1 MNKIF
6 QKRTFGKHIS
16 SPQLIALSF
25 LAVILLGALLLMLP
39 FATRSG
45 NATPFTNCLF
55 TATSA
60 TCVTGLVTYDTFTYW
75 SYFGQGVILVLI
87 QLGGLGFMTIAALFT
102 VIIRKNL
109 SLKSRMTMSD
119 SLNVERTGIIRL
131 IKRIVTGTVL
141 AEAAGAAVLSVRF
154 SFDYSLPSA
163 IYKGIFTSVS
173 AFCNAGFDVFGDRG
187 EFSSLS
193 SFASDPVVILTVA
206 ALIIIGGLG
215 FFIWTDIFEKKKIK
229 RFSVFSKV
237 VIATTAFLLL
247 SGAAIFLLMEGNGEL
262 AEKDIGEQLLDSFF
276 FSTTLRTAGFSSFD
290 FGALRESTLFIGM
303 LFMFIGGG
311 SGSTAGGIKTSTLA
325 ILFFTVKSAMRGQSE
340 VLMGKRRVPY
350 GTVIRAAGITV
361 FLLTLTV
368 LSGIMLSEING
379 LPLIPSLFEAFSA
392 IGTVGLST
400 GITPSLSAFS
410 LLWLALLM
418 FVGRVGL
425 LTVIFA
431 LTLKAQNRSGALTYP
446 EVKFNIG

>member
-1 MNKIF
+1 MNRIF
-6 QKRTFGKHIS
+6 QKRTFGKRIS

-25 LAVILLGALLLMLP
+25 LAVILLGAILLMLP
-39 FATRSG
+39 VSTRSG
-45 NATPFTNCLF
+45 STTPFTNCLF

-109 SLKSRMTMSD
+109 SLKSKMTMSD
-119 SLNVERTGIIRL
+119 SLNLERTGIVRL
-131 IKRIVTGTVL
+131 LKLIVSGTFITEAVGAVIL
-141 AEAAGAAVLSVRF
+141 AVRF
-154 SFDYSLPSA
+154 SFDYSVPTA
-163 IYKGIFTSVS
+163 IYKGVFTSVS
-173 AFCNAGFDVFGDRG
+173 AFCNAGFDVLGDRG

-193 SFASDPVVILTVA
+193 YYASDPVVILTVA

-215 FFIWTDIFEKKKIK
+215 FFIIADIFRRNAVR

-237 VIATTAFLLL
+237 IIITTAILLLFGTAAFFLLEN
-247 SGAAIFLLMEGNGEL
+247 GGEL
-262 AEKDIGEQLLDSFF
+262 AGKNIGEKILDSFF

-325 ILFFTVKSAMRGQSE
+325 ILFFTVKSAIRGQSE
-340 VLMGKRRVPY
+340 VLIGKRRVPY

-361 FLLTLTV
+361 SLLTLTV
-368 LSGIMLSEING
+368 LSGIMISEING

-425 LTVIFA
+425 ITVIFA
-431 LTLKAQNRSGALTYP
+431 LTLKAQSRSGAVTYP